1 MRLDLTLALPS
12 DGAFVRP
19 LRDAVGSLLATAGAP
34 DDAVADLQLILGE
47 ACANALRHA
56 HVSDYRVDVE
66 AGEHGC
72 VLRVSDQ
79 GRGARLGRL
88 PQPDPLDETGRGLL
102 LIRALAD
109 EAEIDGSADGTVVR
123 VTKSW

>member
-1 MRLDLTLALPS
+1 MRLEVALALPS
-12 DGAFVRP
+12 DGAFIGPV
-19 LRDAVGSLLATAGAP
+19 RDAVGSLLATAGAP
-34 DDAVADLQLILGE
+34 AEAVADLQLILGE

-56 HVSDYRVDVE
+56 HVADYRVDVE

-72 VLRVSDQ
+72 VMRVTDR
-79 GRGARLGRL
+79 GRGTRPGPEA
-88 PQPDPLDETGRGLL
+88 PPDPLDERGRGLL

-109 EAEIDGSADGTVVR
+109 EAEIDGSDGGTVVT